1 MGELHRLLVVVIG
14 ASLAVAGVGLDEQVE
29 QGARRR
35 QPTVLALQRSAVAE
49 TLGRDD
55 HWWVEPGA
63 DVVEPGT
70 QLAVGVA
77 LVGVDERTDELRR
90 LDHHLGGEILPGQR
104 REVVLHCLDEGVD
117 LLAELPGHP
126 CDRTGPHPPTRVP
139 PHSQSIQSGPVGGI
153 RLGMQGSRRDGFVSD

>member
-35 QPTVLALQRSAVAE
+35 QPAVLALQRSAVAE

-55 HWWVEPGA
+55 HGWVEPGA

-90 LDHHLGGEILPGQR
+90 LDHHLGGEILPGER

-126 CDRTGPHPPTRVP
+126 CDRTGPHPPTRLP
-139 PHSQSIQSGPVGGI
+139 PRSQSIQSGPVGGDSTAYA
-153 RLGMQGSRRDGFVSD
+153 RAPT